1 MSVGH
6 PFGIWLKMFTEYT
19 ENLAYLLQIYEVFL
33 KSLVWDYNY
42 EIWVQKY
49 SVGSLRFSG
58 FVLTTEPHF
67 VLYFSEF

>member
-33 KSLVWDYNY
+33 KSLV
-42 EIWVQKY
+42 
-49 SVGSLRFSG
+49 
-58 FVLTTEPHF
+58 
-67 VLYFSEF
+67 